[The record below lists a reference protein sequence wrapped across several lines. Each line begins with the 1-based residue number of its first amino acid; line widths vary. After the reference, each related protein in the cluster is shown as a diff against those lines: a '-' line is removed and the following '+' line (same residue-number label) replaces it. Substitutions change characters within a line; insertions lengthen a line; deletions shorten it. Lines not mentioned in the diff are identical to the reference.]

1 MAGIP
6 PDKLSVIFEAFSQAD
21 GSITRKYGG
30 TGLGLTISTRLVQL
44 MQGKLTA
51 ESNPGK
57 GSLFHFTATFGL
69 AREESSLPRERST
82 AVLGGRR
89 VLVADAN
96 ETSRRILSQTLLNW
110 RMEPIVVDTVREAS
124 QLYAESVMVQRPFE
138 YVLLVSQIPDDLEGL
153 TIAQFSESLQV
164 VTKETTIIMA
174 LSPTATKRDLVS
186 WHSCPP
192 TCAYISKRVGQSEL
206 LGALLKPF
214 DLEPTSSLL
223 PGGSGSAHRG
233 SPHASD
239 GRAGS
244 HGGEKP
250 RQRILLAEDNVV
262 NQKLAIR
269 LLERFGYSVTLAD
282 NGRKAVDIAKTQS
295 FDLILMDV
303 QMPEMGGFE
312 ATAKIRGLE
321 SKQAGRG
328 HTPIVAMTAHAIQ
341 GYREKCLEGGMDG
354 YISKPIHAESL
365 KQTIES
371 FLSMSKDS

>member
-1 MAGIP
+1 VGVGIP

-44 MQGKLTA
+44 MEGKLTA
-51 ESNPGK
+51 DSMPGK
-57 GSLFHFTATFGL
+57 GSFFHFTATFGL
-69 AREESSLPRERST
+69 AREETCPRQT
-82 AVLGGRR
+82 AVLRDRR

-96 ETSRRILSQTLLNW
+96 DTSRRILSKTLLNW
-110 RMEPIVVDTVREAS
+110 CMEPIVVDTVREAI

-138 YVLLVSQIPDDLEGL
+138 YVLLVSQIPDALEGL
-153 TIAQFSESLQV
+153 TIAQFTESQIV
-164 VTKETTIIMA
+164 ARDTTIIVA

-192 TCAYISKRVGQSEL
+192 RCAYISKPVGQSEL

-214 DLEPTSSLL
+214 DQEPISQPSSANRT
-223 PGGSGSAHRG
+223 GQ
-233 SPHASD
+233 PHGPAD
-239 GRAGS
+239 GQRVQQ
-244 HGGEKP
+244 KP

-282 NGRKAVDIAKTQS
+282 NGRKAVDIAETQS
-295 FDLILMDV
+295 FHLILMDV

-312 ATAKIRGLE
+312 ATAKIREHE
-321 SKQAGRG
+321 SKQAEQGR

-371 FLSMSKDS
+371 FLCMANDS

>member
-1 MAGIP
+1 
-6 PDKLSVIFEAFSQAD
+6 
-21 GSITRKYGG
+21 
-30 TGLGLTISTRLVQL
+30 

-51 ESNPGK
+51 ESNAGK

-69 AREESSLPRERST
+69 AREESSQRST

-96 ETSRRILSQTLLNW
+96 ETSRRILSQTLRNW

-153 TIAQFSESLQV
+153 TIAQFTESP

-174 LSPTATKRDLVS
+174 LSPTSTKRDLVS
-186 WHSCPP
+186 WHSCAP
-192 TCAYISKRVGQSEL
+192 TCAYISKPVGQSEL

-214 DLEPTSSLL
+214 DLLEPTSSL
-223 PGGSGSAHRG
+223 PSSAHRG

-244 HGGEKP
+244 QEKP

-371 FLSMSKDS
+371 FLCMAKDS